1 MSGNGAWLA
10 LGVAGA
16 VAAAGAVAG
25 RGGSG
30 NQEQNT
36 LKEQKALVSKYL
48 PRAAG
53 SGADWSVSAWS
64 VDNDD
69 PRRGYKGERF
79 IILDDD
85 DSWELVRR
93 FSQDDDDDDDNDDIE
108 TLESFRSFSDLKRW
122 LEKNA
127 RRGGSMARSGIVP
140 LRQRVYR
147 LENEEGTF
155 TGNLESMYPGFFD
168 GVQKA
173 DPNVLHLRKGA
184 STHVGGGAAPR
195 AKVTRLK

>member
-16 VAAAGAVAG
+16 VAAAGAALG
-25 RGGSG
+25 RKGSG
-30 NQEQNT
+30 NREQA
-36 LKEQKALVSKYL
+36 ALVSKYL

-53 SGADWSVSAWS
+53 TGADWSVSAWS

-85 DSWELVRR
+85 DDWQLVRR
-93 FSQDDDDDDDNDDIE
+93 FSQGDDEGNDYLE
-108 TLESFRSFSDLKRW
+108 PLESFRSFSDLKKW

-127 RRGGSMARSGIVP
+127 R
-140 LRQRVYR
+140 
-147 LENEEGTF
+147 
-155 TGNLESMYPGFFD
+155 
-168 GVQKA
+168 
-173 DPNVLHLRKGA
+173 
-184 STHVGGGAAPR
+184 
-195 AKVTRLK
+195 